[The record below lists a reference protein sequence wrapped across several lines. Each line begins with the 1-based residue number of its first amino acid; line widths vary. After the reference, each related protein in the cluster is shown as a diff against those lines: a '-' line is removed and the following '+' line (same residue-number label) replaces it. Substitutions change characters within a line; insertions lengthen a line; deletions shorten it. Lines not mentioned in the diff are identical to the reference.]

1 MFGRKPQPQPAPP
14 PMRRPSAYVRSE
26 VSAPPATAQPPALH
40 PAQVRRIDWQAEA
53 DAAEARQ
60 LAVRPA
66 RPIPYVPN
74 LDEALRIQAPH
85 LGSPDAHL
93 VADITA
99 PSLVEAKTIGS
110 HQDRARAWLKYAMP
124 LSLTMA
130 AVSTVAAVAFQAVPL
145 LSFWTILIFG
155 LTFVLAYSLLLREYW
170 RRTPEGVALENVQGL
185 WGHYRREQ
193 QHRQAIERELVDAQ
207 LDAYQRRIGGGK

>member
-1 MFGRKPQPQPAPP
+1 
-14 PMRRPSAYVRSE
+14 MRRPSAYVRSE

-40 PAQVRRIDWQAEA
+40 PAQGRRIDWQAEA

-99 PSLVEAKTIGS
+99 PSVVEAKTIGS

-124 LSLTMA
+124 LSLTLA
-130 AVSTVAAVAFQAVPL
+130 GVSVIAAVAYQAVPL
-145 LSFWTILIFG
+145 LSFWTLLIFG
-155 LTFVLAYSLLLREYW
+155 LTFALAYSVLMREYW
-170 RRTPEGVALENVQGL
+170 RRTPEGVALENVQNL

-193 QHRQAIERELVDAQ
+193 NHRHEIEREIVDVQ
-207 LDAYQRRIGGGK
+207 LDAYQRRIGGGE

>member
-1 MFGRKPQPQPAPP
+1 MFGRKPQPQPQP

-26 VSAPPATAQPPALH
+26 VSAPPTLH
-40 PAQVRRIDWQAEA
+40 PAQVQRIDWEKEA
-53 DAAEARQ
+53 AAEARQ

-66 RPIPYVPN
+66 RPVAYVPN
-74 LDEALRIQAPH
+74 LAEALRIQAPH

-99 PSLVEAKTIGS
+99 PSVVEAKTIGS

-124 LSLTMA
+124 LSLTLA
-130 AVSTVAAVAFQAVPL
+130 GVSVIAAVAYQAVPL
-145 LSFWTILIFG
+145 LSFWTLLIFG
-155 LTFVLAYSLLLREYW
+155 LTFALCYSVLLREYW

-193 QHRQAIERELVDAQ
+193 AHRQAIERAIVDAQ
-207 LDAYQRRIGGGK
+207 MDTYQRRIGGGK